1 MKQETEPG
9 GKCAD
14 AEHSA
19 AQRASEKKIQ
29 IFIANKLKKV
39 EKYFLEPEPAPP
51 EASPSKLYKKNDQ
64 NDGYLSRNVFNA
76 VRRIVAT
83 VTLWIPRSSAIS
95 ACFFC
100 SK

>member
-39 EKYFLEPEPAPP
+39 EKLYII
-51 EASPSKLYKKNDQ
+51 PSLTVEEWKNSETYWKQ
-64 NDGYLSRNVFNA
+64 
-76 VRRIVAT
+76 
-83 VTLWIPRSSAIS
+83 
-95 ACFFC
+95 
-100 SK
+100 